1 MLSLFLF
8 LPMNLQIV
16 ATNIFL
22 KILRKLLQIQTTA
35 MTVYGAGRGK
45 FKKSNYKNVF
55 IIIKTVQAF
64 DSFMIARVSHK
75 DFNGMPTWG
84 LCDGACVVEMDE

>member
-1 MLSLFLF
+1 
-8 LPMNLQIV
+8 
-16 ATNIFL
+16 
-22 KILRKLLQIQTTA
+22 
-35 MTVYGAGRGK
+35 MTVYGAGKGK
-45 FKKSNYKNVF
+45 FKKSNYKNMF